1 MEHKI
6 GVLSLWPG
14 HRSHHSSKGSVL
26 FLTSW
31 WAEKGEYMPN
41 VRRDT
46 PEGSWHHF
54 TLNIRK
60 DWRGCV
66 GEGEGGGGGGREHP
80 TPILLQTSGP
90 CLWTRVGPVR
100 RGYRCGGP
108 TGVPWGCPKTSP
120 VLLGLSPQWDDTHTG
135 TMPPVGFTQHC
146 ATRDPVL
153 VAGYQI

>member
-1 MEHKI
+1 MERKI
-6 GVLSLWPG
+6 GVPSLWPG

-31 WAEKGEYMPN
+31 WAGKGEYMPN

-100 RGYRCGGP
+100 RGTAVVAPLAFPEVVQRQVLYCLAYLHSGMTPTLGRCHR
-108 TGVPWGCPKTSP
+108 WGSP
-120 VLLGLSPQWDDTHTG
+120 NTVLPETALP
-135 TMPPVGFTQHC
+135 
-146 ATRDPVL
+146 
-153 VAGYQI
+153 I